1 MHTIFALRKLL
12 SVGVWQCLGNPH
24 NNCQQFPNAAHRVH
38 VALVS
43 NSRLHDI
50 RYPLILANCVQA
62 DFTPTGLVS
71 NALTPG
77 PGDATQPTEPSE
89 TIPSKSSGD
98 ATPPTAAP
106 SGLEAHQDASNHVK
120 APSGVSKV
128 SVASPDS
135 LVYLRME
142 CVGKTEARILMGVVW
157 ALTAAIIL
165 LSIGILVS
173 GCLVLLYF
181 DLQGYGGVYVP
192 LKLLQSSRPT
202 AHQSSTALLAP
213 LLLIRRQVTQASIIP
228 PIILAIRRFT

>member
-1 MHTIFALRKLL
+1 M
-12 SVGVWQCLGNPH
+12 
-24 NNCQQFPNAAHRVH
+24 H

-50 RYPLILANCVQA
+50 RHLLILANCVQA
-62 DFTPTGLVS
+62 HFTPTGLVS

-98 ATPPTAAP
+98 AIPPTAAP
-106 SGLEAHQDASNHVK
+106 SGLEAPQDASNNAKV
-120 APSGVSKV
+120 PSRTVSKV

-157 ALTAAIIL
+157 AFTFAIIL
-165 LSIGILVS
+165 LSIGLLVS
-173 GCLVLLYF
+173 GCLLLLYW
-181 DLQGYGGVYVP
+181 DTIAYGGVYVP
-192 LKLLQSSRPT
+192 MQFATFFPSDCALILHCLACTNTLQT
-202 AHQSSTALLAP
+202 AG
-213 LLLIRRQVTQASIIP
+213 R
-228 PIILAIRRFT
+228 